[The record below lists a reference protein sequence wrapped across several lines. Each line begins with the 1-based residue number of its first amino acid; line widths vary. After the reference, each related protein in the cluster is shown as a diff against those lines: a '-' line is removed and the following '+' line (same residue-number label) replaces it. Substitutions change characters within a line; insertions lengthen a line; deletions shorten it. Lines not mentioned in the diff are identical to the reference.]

1 MNITQDSQ
9 SLIKRTSKTFI
20 EKTLSLNPSWNILD
34 IGCGYGANK
43 YAKTIC
49 DVQDLSKYYP
59 NKKFV
64 KLIEK
69 KLPFKDKEFD
79 FVIASHVME
88 HVEDVEFFIK
98 ELERVSNK
106 GYIELPTKL
115 EDNLVFE
122 NKKDHLWHMDFDD
135 IELKLLISKKTQ
147 YFEPILSVSSIK
159 KLNEIFRKSFVL
171 ELFWENN
178 IDYVINMLANE
189 EFEKISILNLLRKY
203 FSKRLRMFFK

>member
-1 MNITQDSQ
+1 M
-9 SLIKRTSKTFI
+9 IKRTSKTFI
-20 EKTLSLNPSWNILD
+20 EKTLLLNPNWNILD

-88 HVEDVEFFIK
+88 HVEDVEIFIK

-135 IELKLLISKKTQ
+135 VELKLLISKKTQ

-159 KLNEIFRKSFVL
+159 KLNEVFRKSFIL

-178 IDYVINMLANE
+178 IDYVINNVENE
-189 EFEKISILNLLRKY
+189 KFEKISILNLFKKY
-203 FSKRLRMFFK
+203 FSKKLRMFLK

>member
-1 MNITQDSQ
+1 LNITQDSQ
-9 SLIKRTSKTFI
+9 SLIKRTSKIFI
-20 EKTLSLNPSWNILD
+20 EKTLLLKPDWNILD
-34 IGCGYGANK
+34 IGCGYGANR
-43 YAKTIC
+43 YANTIC

-79 FVIASHVME
+79 FVIASHVLE
-88 HVEDVEFFIK
+88 HVEDVVFFIK

-106 GYIELPTKL
+106 GYIELPTML

-135 IELKLLISKKTQ
+135 VELKLLISKKNQ

-178 IDYVINMLANE
+178 INYVINKITNE
-189 EFEKISILNLLRKY
+189 KFEKISILSLLRKY